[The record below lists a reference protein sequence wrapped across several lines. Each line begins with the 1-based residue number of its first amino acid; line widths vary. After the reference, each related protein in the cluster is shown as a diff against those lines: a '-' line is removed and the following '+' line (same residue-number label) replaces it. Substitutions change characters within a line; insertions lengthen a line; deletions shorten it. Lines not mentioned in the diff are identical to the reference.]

1 MCPPLITFPPP
12 DQKLNASRPEI
23 GVRWE
28 LGATRFPVPGAQGG
42 TLARL
47 PLSGS
52 LHHQTSCCVVILQ
65 SIFSGLFLLTLGAA
79 EIRCL
84 SSRLC
89 AELAERVDQH
99 GVCPCTLQSPCSN
112 LGIQGLFWGESEPG
126 GSLVPFVGGPGGSQ
140 SSSWPSK
147 GDCSFMGTSSLC
159 PGQLLALGRP
169 FNNLLVLS

>member
-23 GVRWE
+23 GVQCE
-28 LGATRFPVPGAQGG
+28 LGATRFPVPGVQGG

-52 LHHQTSCCVVILQ
+52 LHHQTSRYVLMLQ

-84 SSRLC
+84 SSGLC
-89 AELAERVDQH
+89 AGLAERADQH
-99 GVCPCTLQSPCSN
+99 GVCLCALQSPCSN
-112 LGIQGLFWGESEPG
+112 LGIQALFWGESGPG
-126 GSLVPFVGGPGGSQ
+126 GSLIPFAGGLAA
-140 SSSWPSK
+140 
-147 GDCSFMGTSSLC
+147 LC
-159 PGQLLALGRP
+159 PPLGP
-169 FNNLLVLS
+169 E